1 MHQLT
6 DSFFASG
13 QIRPEDM
20 TTLAGN
26 GFDLVI
32 NNRPDN
38 EEPGQPSHE
47 EVAAA
52 AQAAGLSYL
61 YIPVGAAGLSKED
74 LEAFC
79 ASIAGKDKV
88 IGFCKSGFRSVMI
101 RAMALA
107 QSGEDVDG
115 LVLEASNAG
124 FDISAQKTLLL
135 SLKNG
140 S

>member
-1 MHQLT
+1 MRQLT

-13 QIRPEDM
+13 QISAGDIDM
-20 TTLAGN
+20 IAQE
-26 GFDLVI
+26 GFDHIV
-32 NNRPDN
+32 NNRPDH
-38 EEPGQPSHE
+38 EEPGQPTHDELS
-47 EVAAA
+47 AAA
-52 AQAAGLSYL
+52 EAAGLTYIYL
-61 YIPVGAAGLSKED
+61 PVGPGGLAAED
-74 LEAFC
+74 LESFRTS
-79 ASIAGKDKV
+79 ASGKKKV
-88 IGFCKSGFRSVMI
+88 LGFCKSGFRSVMI